1 MFFGKG
7 GYDWETVYNMPIWL
21 RKFTFNNIN
30 EFYKKEQEEY
40 TKAAGKGEL
49 VTANKPLAKPNI
61 PDSLNTKPTYTS
73 KVSKK

>member
-30 EFYKKEQEEY
+30 EYYKKEQEEY
-40 TKAAGKGEL
+40 TKASGKGEL
-49 VTANKPLAKPNI
+49 VTANKPLAKPNV
-61 PDSLNTKPTYTS
+61 PDLSNIKPTYTS

>member
-1 MFFGKG
+1 
-7 GYDWETVYNMPIWL
+7 MPIWL

-40 TKAAGKGEL
+40 KKATGKGEL
-49 VTANKPLAKPNI
+49 VTADKPLAKPNI
-61 PDSLNTKPTYTS
+61 PNFSNIKPTYTS